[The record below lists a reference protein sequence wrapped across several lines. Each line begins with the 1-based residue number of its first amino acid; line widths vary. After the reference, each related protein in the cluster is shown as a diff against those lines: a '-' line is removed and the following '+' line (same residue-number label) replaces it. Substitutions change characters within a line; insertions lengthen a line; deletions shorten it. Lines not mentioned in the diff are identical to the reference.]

1 MERKL
6 GRIKEFFYKNR
17 AVALVVLVGV
27 LLMLLPTGKTEAQ
40 QPQRQETVSEPR
52 ENLETR
58 LEQILSQVSGAGN
71 VRVLLTQ
78 ERGETSVY
86 QLDLQ
91 EVTDGDRREIRQD
104 TVTVTGSDRQQEG
117 LLTQVEAPRY
127 RGAVIVCQGGDN
139 PTVRLSVVEAVSG
152 ATGLPSNRI
161 TVLKMK

>member
-17 AVALVVLVGV
+17 AVALVVLLGV
-27 LLMLLPTGKTEAQ
+27 LVMLLPTGKTETQ
-40 QPQRQETVSEPR
+40 QPQQQAAVAQPR
-52 ENLETR
+52 ESLETR

-117 LLTQVEAPRY
+117 LLTRVEAPRY

>member
-6 GRIKEFFYKNR
+6 GHIKEFFYKNR
-17 AVALVVLVGV
+17 AVALVVLLGV

-78 ERGETSVY
+78 ERGETTVY

-127 RGAVIVCQGGDN
+127 RGAVVVCQGGDN

>member
-6 GRIKEFFYKNR
+6 GHIKEFFYKNR
-17 AVALVVLVGV
+17 AVALVVLLGV

-91 EVTDGDRREIRQD
+91 EITDGDRREIRQD
-104 TVTVTGSDRQQEG
+104 TITVTGSDRQQEG

>member
-6 GRIKEFFYKNR
+6 GHIKEFFYKNR
-17 AVALVVLVGV
+17 AVALVVLLGV

-127 RGAVIVCQGGDN
+127 RGAVGVCQGGDN

>member
-6 GRIKEFFYKNR
+6 GHIKEFFYKNR
-17 AVALVVLVGV
+17 AVALVVLLGV

-52 ENLETR
+52 ESLETR

-127 RGAVIVCQGGDN
+127 RGAVVVCQGGDN

>member
-6 GRIKEFFYKNR
+6 GHIKEFFYKNR
-17 AVALVVLVGV
+17 AVALVVLLGV

-127 RGAVIVCQGGDN
+127 RGAVVVCQGGDN

>member
-6 GRIKEFFYKNR
+6 GHIKEFFYKNR
-17 AVALVVLVGV
+17 AVALVVLLGV

-86 QLDLQ
+86 QLDRQ

>member
-86 QLDLQ
+86 QLDRQ

-127 RGAVIVCQGGDN
+127 RGAVVVCQGGDN

>member
-6 GRIKEFFYKNR
+6 GHIKEFFYKNR
-17 AVALVVLVGV
+17 AVALVVLFGV

-127 RGAVIVCQGGDN
+127 RGAVVVCQGGDN

>member
-117 LLTQVEAPRY
+117 LLTRVEAPRY
-127 RGAVIVCQGGDN
+127 RGAVVVCQGGDN

>member
-6 GRIKEFFYKNR
+6 GHIKEFFYKNR
-17 AVALVVLVGV
+17 AVALVVLLGV
-27 LLMLLPTGKTEAQ
+27 LLMLLPTGKTETQ
-40 QPQRQETVSEPR
+40 QPQQQAAASQPR

-104 TVTVTGSDRQQEG
+104 TVTITGSDRQQEG

-127 RGAVIVCQGGDN
+127 RGAVVVCQGGDN

>member
-58 LEQILSQVSGAGN
+58 LEQILSQVSGAGD

-86 QLDLQ
+86 QLDRQ

>member
-6 GRIKEFFYKNR
+6 GHIKEFFYKNR
-17 AVALVVLVGV
+17 AVALVVLLGV

-40 QPQRQETVSEPR
+40 QPQQQAAVSQPR
-52 ENLETR
+52 ESLETR

-78 ERGETSVY
+78 ERGETTVY

-127 RGAVIVCQGGDN
+127 RGAVVVCQGGDN

>member
-27 LLMLLPTGKTEAQ
+27 LLMLLPTGKSEAQ

-86 QLDLQ
+86 QLDRQ

-104 TVTVTGSDRQQEG
+104 TITVTGSDRQQEG

>member
-6 GRIKEFFYKNR
+6 GHIKEFFYKNR

-127 RGAVIVCQGGDN
+127 RGAVVVCQGGDN

>member
-86 QLDLQ
+86 QLDRQ

-104 TVTVTGSDRQQEG
+104 TITVTGSDRQQEG

-127 RGAVIVCQGGDN
+127 RGAVVVCQGGDN

>member
-6 GRIKEFFYKNR
+6 GHIKEFFYKNR

-86 QLDLQ
+86 QLDRQ

-104 TVTVTGSDRQQEG
+104 TITVTGSDRQQEG

>member
-40 QPQRQETVSEPR
+40 QPQQQETVSEPR
-52 ENLETR
+52 EGLETR

>member
-17 AVALVVLVGV
+17 AVALVVLLGV

-86 QLDLQ
+86 QLDRQ

>member
-6 GRIKEFFYKNR
+6 GHIKEFFYKNR
-17 AVALVVLVGV
+17 AVALVVLLGV
-27 LLMLLPTGKTEAQ
+27 LLMLLPTGKTESKKPQ
-40 QPQRQETVSEPR
+40 QQATVSQPR
-52 ENLETR
+52 ESLETR

-104 TVTVTGSDRQQEG
+104 TITVTGSDRQQEG

>member
-17 AVALVVLVGV
+17 AVALVVLLGV

-86 QLDLQ
+86 QLDRQ

-104 TVTVTGSDRQQEG
+104 TITVTGSDRQQEG

>member
-40 QPQRQETVSEPR
+40 QPQQQETVSEPR

-86 QLDLQ
+86 QLDRQ

-104 TVTVTGSDRQQEG
+104 TITVTGSDRQQEG
-117 LLTQVEAPRY
+117 LLTQVEAPQY

>member
-6 GRIKEFFYKNR
+6 GHIKEFFYKNR
-17 AVALVVLVGV
+17 AVALVVLLGV
-27 LLMLLPTGKTEAQ
+27 LLMLLPTGKTESKKPQQQAAVAQ
-40 QPQRQETVSEPR
+40 PR
-52 ENLETR
+52 ESLETR

-117 LLTQVEAPRY
+117 LLTRVEAPRY
-127 RGAVIVCQGGDN
+127 RGAVVVCQGGDN

>member
-86 QLDLQ
+86 QLDRQ
-91 EVTDGDRREIRQD
+91 EVTDGDRREMRQD
-104 TVTVTGSDRQQEG
+104 TITVTGSDRQQEG

>member
-86 QLDLQ
+86 QLDRQ

>member
-6 GRIKEFFYKNR
+6 GHIKEFFYKNR
-17 AVALVVLVGV
+17 AVALVVLLGV
-27 LLMLLPTGKTEAQ
+27 LLMLLPTGKTESKKPQQQAAVAQ
-40 QPQRQETVSEPR
+40 PR
-52 ENLETR
+52 ESLEAR

-127 RGAVIVCQGGDN
+127 RGAVVVCQGGDN

>member
-58 LEQILSQVSGAGN
+58 LEQILSQFSGAGN

-104 TVTVTGSDRQQEG
+104 TITVTGSDRQQEG

>member
-86 QLDLQ
+86 QLDRQ

-104 TVTVTGSDRQQEG
+104 TITVTGSDRQQEG

>member
-6 GRIKEFFYKNR
+6 GHIKEFFYKNR

-86 QLDLQ
+86 QLDRQ

-127 RGAVIVCQGGDN
+127 RGAVVVCQGGDN

>member
-6 GRIKEFFYKNR
+6 GHIKEFFYKNR

-91 EVTDGDRREIRQD
+91 EITDGDRREIRQD
-104 TVTVTGSDRQQEG
+104 TITVTGSDRQQEG

>member
-6 GRIKEFFYKNR
+6 GHIKEFFYKNR
-17 AVALVVLVGV
+17 AVALVVLLGV
-27 LLMLLPTGKTEAQ
+27 LLMLLPTGKTESK
-40 QPQRQETVSEPR
+40 QPQQQAAVAQPR
-52 ENLETR
+52 ESLETR

-117 LLTQVEAPRY
+117 LLTRVEAPRY
-127 RGAVIVCQGGDN
+127 RGAVVVCQGGDN

>member
-6 GRIKEFFYKNR
+6 GHIKEFFYKNR

-27 LLMLLPTGKTEAQ
+27 LLMMLPTGKTEAQ

-86 QLDLQ
+86 QLDRQ

-104 TVTVTGSDRQQEG
+104 TITVTGSDRQQEG